1 MVCISLSKTKDDFLN
16 KYREE
21 LKEFRTSALYRDEDD
36 PHHYA
41 TFAYDA
47 VWTMALALHR
57 ADADLQSVPS
67 LSVCVCVCVCVCV
80 GVKLC
85 NTPTVQTCEWG
96 GASVI

>member
-21 LKEFRTSALYRDEDD
+21 LKEFRTSALYRGEDD

-67 LSVCVCVCVCVCV
+67 LSVCVGVCVCV